1 MRIKQSDKKKKL
13 TEIIARVSKKLLS
26 DKAAGYKVTMHPSV
40 FETNISFRNNLRR
53 MFTENLIAVPT
64 GKRIR

>member
-1 MRIKQSDKKKKL
+1 VIKKKKL

-26 DKAAGYKVTMHPSV
+26 SYKVTMHPSV